1 MVKTLQI
8 TNGKMVSDP
17 IICVT
22 CPHPAEEI
30 AKNGV
35 AATRGTRF
43 LNTRAFQYIY
53 ISNVCNGDELTTVYG
68 QYEAIKK
75 RIRIF
80 NENVIDGRS
89 I

>member
-1 MVKTLQI
+1 MSQSGWPTTPVL
-8 TNGKMVSDP
+8 
-17 IICVT
+17 
-22 CPHPAEEI
+22 
-30 AKNGV
+30 
-35 AATRGTRF
+35 GTAGQGTIRTGF
-43 LNTRAFQYIY
+43 FANNVLIRAFQYIY

-68 QYEAIKK
+68 QYKAIKK